1 MKLVNY
7 TSIVQNSENKTL
19 KNKYKCNCCN
29 KYKKGDIWLE
39 YKDNIKI
46 CGYSCYKIF
55 FEYKDFK
62 LKDVINYKDFDFPRP
77 VTKIVRKNKF
87 RILSQKEL
95 DKLNDYEYKKYYDKL
110 IEYEGLY
117 PERAR
122 LQMNIQKNSDYID
135 NFV

>member
-7 TSIVQNSENKTL
+7 ANIVKNNSNKS

-29 KYKKGDIWLE
+29 KYKLGEVWLD
-39 YKDNIKI
+39 YKDNIKL
-46 CGYSCYKIF
+46 CNYTCSKKY
-55 FEYKDFK
+55 FEYRSFQ

-77 VTKIVRKNKF
+77 VSIIVKKKTF
-87 RILSQKEL
+87 IILSQKEI
-95 DKLNDYEYKKYYDKL
+95 DKLNNYEYKKYYDDL

-117 PERAR
+117 PEKAK
-122 LQMNIQKNSDYID
+122 LQMDIQKNSDYID

>member
-7 TSIVQNSENKTL
+7 ADMVKNNNNKL
-19 KNKYKCNCCN
+19 EKKYKCNCCN
-29 KYKKGDIWLE
+29 KNKSGEIWLE
-39 YKDNIKI
+39 YKDNIKL
-46 CGYSCYKIF
+46 CCYSCSKKY
-55 FEYKDFK
+55 FEYRSFR

-77 VTKIVRKNKF
+77 VTKFVKKNKF
-87 RILSQKEL
+87 RILSQKEI
-95 DKLNDYEYKKYYDKL
+95 DGLNNYEYKKYYVDL

-122 LQMNIQKNSDYID
+122 LQMKIQQNSDYID